1 VAPSAGLAGGSRH
14 RDCGELTLLR
24 DTHVV
29 AVRAD
34 DQDGNGAVVT
44 AAGTTFP
51 ADLVI
56 GAVSAR
62 STVRAAVDPERPD
75 GRYAGVTG

>member
-1 VAPSAGLAGGSRH
+1 
-14 RDCGELTLLR
+14 
-24 DTHVV
+24 VV